1 MVSAPLPPED
11 VQQVIDTLI
20 GVICEEMGFTLRRTD
35 PSVAASSTD
44 LSEAVGDRW
53 YYIQAETPSQEQEP
67 SAGADSP
74 PNLVL
79 GRESSNSSTD
89 QLQPY
94 RALGVPEIWRI
105 DGQTL
110 HFYQL
115 EAGNYV
121 ESDRSTA
128 FPFVPIAEIPLFVEK
143 APKVGEQTVA
153 KAFRAW
159 SRMRIRENRG
169 QNNPPPPP
177 PPLPPLNP
185 LL

>member
-11 VQQVIDTLI
+11 VQHVVDTLI
-20 GVICEEMGFTLRRTD
+20 GVICEEMGLTVRRTD
-35 PSVAASSTD
+35 PSVTASSTE
-44 LSEAVGDRW
+44 LSETAGDRW
-53 YYIQAETPSQEQEP
+53 YYIQAETSSQEQEP
-67 SAGADSP
+67 SSSTDLP
-74 PNLVL
+74 PDLVL
-79 GRESSNSSTD
+79 GSESSSSSD
-89 QLQPY
+89 SKLQQY
-94 RALGVPEIWRI
+94 SALGVPEIWRI
-105 DGQTL
+105 DGQIL

-115 EAGNYV
+115 EAGSYV

-128 FPFVPIAEIPLFVEK
+128 FPFVPVAEIPLFVEK
-143 APKVGEQTVA
+143 SQKVGEQTVA

-177 PPLPPLNP
+177 LPPLNP

>member
-1 MVSAPLPPED
+1 MVSVPPPQD
-11 VQQVIDTLI
+11 MQRVVDTLI
-20 GVICEEMGFTLRRTD
+20 SVICEEMGLILQRTA
-35 PSVAASSTD
+35 PSVAAASPEP
-44 LSEAVGDRW
+44 LEAVGDRW
-53 YYIQAETPSQEQEP
+53 YYIQAASSQEQG
-67 SAGADSP
+67 SNVSSDLP

-79 GRESSNSSTD
+79 ESESPSSGND
-89 QLQPY
+89 KFQQYL
-94 RALGVPEIWRI
+94 ALGIPEIWRI

-115 EAGNYV
+115 EAGDYV

-128 FPFVPIAEIPLFVEK
+128 FPFVPVAEIPLFVEK
-143 APKVGEQTVA
+143 AQKVGEQTVA

-159 SRMRIRENRG
+159 SRMRIRENQG
-169 QNNPPPPP
+169 QSNPPPP

>member
-1 MVSAPLPPED
+1 MVSVPLPPED
-11 VQQVIDTLI
+11 VQHVVDTLI
-20 GVICEEMGFTLRRTD
+20 GVICEEMELTLRRTD
-35 PSVAASSTD
+35 PSVSSTE
-44 LSEAVGDRW
+44 LSETAGDRW
-53 YYIQAETPSQEQEP
+53 YYIQPEPSSPEQESSLSP
-67 SAGADSP
+67 NSP
-74 PNLVL
+74 PDLVL
-79 GRESSNSSTD
+79 AGEGSSSGSK
-89 QLQPY
+89 QLQQY
-94 RALGVPEIWRI
+94 LDLGIPEIWKV

-115 EAGNYV
+115 EAGNYI

-128 FPFVPIAEIPLFVEK
+128 FPFVPIAEIPLFVGK
-143 APKVGEQTVA
+143 SQKVGEQTVA

-169 QNNPPPPP
+169 QSAPPPPL